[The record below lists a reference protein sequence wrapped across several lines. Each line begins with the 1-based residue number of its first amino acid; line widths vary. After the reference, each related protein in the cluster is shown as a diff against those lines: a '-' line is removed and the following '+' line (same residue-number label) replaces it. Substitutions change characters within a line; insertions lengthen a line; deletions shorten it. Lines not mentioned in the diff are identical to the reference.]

1 MIPAYRFPYT
11 SGYVISA
18 ERERIVQ
25 RITKAFHKYMTEQPP
40 WTMRE
45 GLGMAGAA
53 LGGLIVFIAAYR
65 LIFNDFFTT
74 FTPGPHPLMVWVS
87 AAICL
92 AASIIPRVMPET
104 IATYPRVLIVSFV
117 QGFGLYA
124 MMGLAMSYFDTWP
137 FPFSAIGYII
147 VLFGLMYIA
156 RVPYRSK
163 QTQ

>member
-1 MIPAYRFPYT
+1 
-11 SGYVISA
+11 
-18 ERERIVQ
+18 
-25 RITKAFHKYMTEQPP
+25 
-40 WTMRE
+40 
-45 GLGMAGAA
+45 
-53 LGGLIVFIAAYR
+53 
-65 LIFNDFFTT
+65 
-74 FTPGPHPLMVWVS
+74 MVWVS
-87 AAICL
+87 AAIFL

-117 QGFGLYA
+117 QGLGVYA